1 MDKLRT
7 TSPDLTDANVDK
19 LADIFPTVVTE
30 TLDDDGSPVKAIN
43 FDLLRQELTN
53 HLVEGPHERYQL
65 DWPGK
70 RAAAFVANT
79 PIAKTLRPVRD
90 ESFDFDTTKNLFI
103 EGDNLDAL
111 KLLQESYLGKIQLAY
126 IDPPYNTGNDFIYN
140 DDFMETAED
149 YLLRSGQADL
159 NGAKLVAN
167 PETNGRF
174 HSDWLSML
182 YPRLKLARNLLRPD
196 GLLCASIDGNE
207 VHNLRKLGDEVF
219 GASNFIGEIA
229 VAANPRG
236 RQSDSYIAGVHDS
249 LLVWARDRRQ
259 AKVGGRPLDPEQKKE
274 FNQFDETLGHYRL
287 LGLRQRGSASRRID
301 RPDMYYP
308 IYVSADGT
316 AVSVDP
322 REGWHEVLPRKS
334 DGTDGRWMWGRDKC
348 RRDNALLA
356 ARWIERRGE
365 YDVFVKD
372 PLVKGGSERLRKFKS
387 VWDGRGFNNQNGT
400 QEVKALLGGD
410 YMSFPKPVQLMR
422 EVVLLG
428 APEGG
433 TVLDFFAG
441 SSSMAHAVMQVNQ
454 EDGRARPFIM
464 VQLDEALDESSDA
477 GKAGYRTV
485 AALSRER
492 IRRAGA
498 KVLKDA
504 GLGAEGLDVGFRALR
519 VDTTNMT
526 DVLRVP
532 DATDQQTLA
541 DMEDSV
547 KPDRTGEDLLFQILI
562 EWGLELAMPV
572 VCEELEGDEVYVVDD
587 GALIAFFGSEVSPD
601 LVRAMARREP
611 LRAVFRDSGFAS
623 DDARI
628 NAEQIFR
635 ELSPATDVKVI

>member
-1 MDKLRT
+1 
-7 TSPDLTDANVDK
+7 
-19 LADIFPTVVTE
+19 
-30 TLDDDGSPVKAIN
+30 
-43 FDLLRQELTN
+43 
-53 HLVEGPHERYQL
+53 
-65 DWPGK
+65 
-70 RAAAFVANT
+70 
-79 PIAKTLRPVRD
+79 
-90 ESFDFDTTKNLFI
+90 
-103 EGDNLDAL
+103 
-111 KLLQESYLGKIQLAY
+111 
-126 IDPPYNTGNDFIYN
+126 
-140 DDFMETAED
+140 
-149 YLLRSGQADL
+149 
-159 NGAKLVAN
+159 
-167 PETNGRF
+167 
-174 HSDWLSML
+174 
-182 YPRLKLARNLLRPD
+182 
-196 GLLCASIDGNE
+196 
-207 VHNLRKLGDEVF
+207 
-219 GASNFIGEIA
+219 
-229 VAANPRG
+229 
-236 RQSDSYIAGVHDS
+236 
-249 LLVWARDRRQ
+249 
-259 AKVGGRPLDPEQKKE
+259 
-274 FNQFDETLGHYRL
+274 
-287 LGLRQRGSASRRID
+287 
-301 RPDMYYP
+301 
-308 IYVSADGT
+308 
-316 AVSVDP
+316 
-322 REGWHEVLPRKS
+322 
-334 DGTDGRWMWGRDKC
+334 
-348 RRDNALLA
+348 
-356 ARWIERRGE
+356 
-365 YDVFVKD
+365 
-372 PLVKGGSERLRKFKS
+372 
-387 VWDGRGFNNQNGT
+387 
-400 QEVKALLGGD
+400 
-410 YMSFPKPVQLMR
+410 MSFPKPVQLMR